1 MFLLKN
7 DLNNKMPSLVIGSC
21 GYEAK
26 LLAFQNNTEP
36 VRFMKPQQL
45 GSQRSAR
52 VHALSVVLVSIY
64 QEKSNQSQDEKYM
77 YKKTSIINCWNYLV

>member
-21 GYEAK
+21 GY
-26 LLAFQNNTEP
+26 NTEP

-77 YKKTSIINCWNYLV
+77 YKKTSIINCWNYLF

>member
-1 MFLLKN
+1 
-7 DLNNKMPSLVIGSC
+7 
-21 GYEAK
+21 
-26 LLAFQNNTEP
+26 
-36 VRFMKPQQL
+36 MKPQQL

-77 YKKTSIINCWNYLV
+77 YKKTSIINC